1 MKVAVIGAGA
11 IGGFIAA
18 RLNAA
23 GLTVPL
29 VTRRRTLD
37 TLRREGLTVEG
48 PSAGPITVSPPV
60 TDDTLSLGP
69 QDAVIL
75 AVPAFALPEVLELLL
90 PLLGR
95 NTRLVPVVGG
105 VPWWYPAGGP
115 GKAGPL
121 ASVDPRG
128 LLWNAIPADRIVG
141 TVPRIAVERRTPNY
155 LRHLGGLRLALG
167 PAVGRARDGC
177 GDLAALFGAAG
188 FNAPVA
194 DNIRAEVWGAL
205 LAPLA
210 FGTLGLVTGLPA
222 QDIVRHPDL
231 RPVLTAVAEELSGL
245 AARLDAPVTVDPDD
259 GWTLAQQPGRIRPDL
274 TAGGRTEIE
283 AVLDAPL
290 ELAERA
296 GVALPTVGTLRA
308 LVRQKRQQAQQ
319 QHAQRQQAFL
329 KRDRDHV

>member
-11 IGGFIAA
+11 VGGLITA

-23 GLTVPL
+23 GLPVPL
-29 VTRRRTLD
+29 VARRRTLD

-48 PSAGPITVSPPV
+48 PSAGPITVRPPV

-69 QDAVIL
+69 QDAVVL
-75 AVPAFALPEVLELLL
+75 AVPAFALPEVLELLP

-105 VPWWYPAGGP
+105 IPWWYPAGEH
-115 GKAGPL
+115 PL
-121 ASVDPRG
+121 VSVDPQG
-128 LLWNAIPADRIVG
+128 LLWNAIPAERIVG
-141 TVPRIAVERRTPNY
+141 AVPRIAVERRTPGY
-155 LRHLGGLRLALG
+155 VRHLGGLRLALG
-167 PAVGRARDGC
+167 PAVGPTAGQDGA
-177 GDLAALFGAAG
+177 GDLATLFGAAG

-194 DNIRAEVWGAL
+194 DNIRAEVWSAL

-210 FGTLGLVTGLPA
+210 FGALGLVTGLPA

-231 RPVLTAVAEELSGL
+231 QPVLAAVVEELSGL
-245 AARLDAPVTVDPDD
+245 AARLGHPVTVDLDD
-259 GWTLAQQPGRIRPDL
+259 AWALAQHPGRVRPDL
-274 TAGGRTEIE
+274 TAAGRTEIE

-308 LVRQKRQQAQQ
+308 LVRQKRQQAQ
-319 QHAQRQQAFL
+319 RQQTRMN
-329 KRDRDHV
+329 RDRDHV